1 MDKEI
6 WKPIKGFEGLY
17 EVSNLGR
24 IKSCDKEWAIYRGV
38 ISHRKGQIM
47 KDKEVAGGY
56 MQISLSKNGKQSMH
70 LTHRLVAS
78 AFVDNI
84 DNKPHV
90 NHKDGNKKNNHAD
103 NLEWVTPSENQIHS
117 RDVLHRRYHSRPVI
131 CIETGERFNSIVQAS
146 KLTNTPMGNLCS
158 CCTGNRER
166 AGGYHWR
173 YADE

>member
-1 MDKEI
+1 MKEI
-6 WKPIKGFEGLY
+6 WKPIEGYEGLY
-17 EVSNLGR
+17 EVSNMGR
-24 IKSCDKEWAIYRGV
+24 VRSLDREWKITPNHNMRTKGKV
-38 ISHRKGQIM
+38 ITQEKNH
-47 KDKEVAGGY
+47 AGY
-56 MQISLSKNGKQSMH
+56 LRACLSKHNNPRMFS
-70 LTHRLVAS
+70 THRLVAK
-78 AFVDNI
+78 AFVPNPQ
-84 DNKPHV
+84 NKPDV
-90 NHKDGNKKNNHAD
+90 NHKDGDKANNRAN

-117 RDVLHRRYHSRPVI
+117 RDALHRRYHSRPVI